1 MLRILRGVG
10 WALLGLVVL
19 VLLLWSLSRL
29 WPLPAAQREQVRW
42 LEDVQPAPGKNG
54 FALLWTLPF
63 DGLDPAQREAALA
76 VDVRRW
82 QAGPAPGMA
91 DSALAATHPAVALDP
106 RGKCGPAAGDCLAK
120 VRADEQGFSAAHAG
134 HLQLHAR
141 LDSLAD
147 VDNVDTPFV
156 PSGTAWL
163 MPLPNYALLMDG
175 TGAHALAYV
184 QGDIAGALAGSCRS
198 VQMGRR
204 LMRGGNT
211 LIDSMIGAAVVRTH
225 VQLLAA
231 MLAELPPDQ
240 VLPAACER
248 ALQPMDA
255 DGQSLCR
262 AMQGE
267 FAISK
272 AAIDASLQ
280 QAGTVLMLDREHTL
294 GRIALN
300 LGWACDPA
308 TTGRLAAD
316 MPVVVGSVGRWDV
329 GCLSNMIGCVLG
341 DIAAP
346 AYQDYAARSQDA
358 AAWLRLLGTQ
368 RWLRQ
373 QADAPEQALHRL
385 PAHWRSPSRTPVL
398 SADGKHLQVPRRA
411 RDMPA
416 GAAPLLSVPL

>member
-10 WALLGLVVL
+10 WALLGLLVLAVL
-19 VLLLWSLSRL
+19 VWTLSRF
-29 WPLPAAQREQVRW
+29 WPLPPAQREQVRW
-42 LEDVQPAPGKNG
+42 LEDVRPLPGKDG

-63 DGLDPAQREAALA
+63 DGLDRAQREAALA
-76 VDVRRW
+76 EDVRHW
-82 QAGPAPGMA
+82 QVDPAPDRT
-91 DSALAATHPAVALDP
+91 DSVLAATHPEVKVDSQGYC
-106 RGKCGPAAGDCLAK
+106 RSTGESCLAK
-120 VRADEQGFSAAHAG
+120 VRADTAQFRAAHAG
-134 HLQLHAR
+134 HEGLHER
-141 LDSLAD
+141 LDALAD
-147 VDNVDTPFV
+147 ADRFDTPFL
-156 PSGTAWL
+156 PSGSPGIYPWPRYQT
-163 MPLPNYALLMDG
+163 LMDASG
-175 TGAHALAYV
+175 VHALAFV
-184 QGDIAGALAGSCRS
+184 RGDVPAALAGSCRS
-198 VQMGRR
+198 VQVGRR
-204 LMRGGNT
+204 LMRGGNA
-211 LIDSMIGAAVVRTH
+211 LIDSMIGAAMVRAN
-225 VQLLAA
+225 VYLLAE
-231 MLAELPPDQ
+231 MLAELPPGQ
-240 VLPAACER
+240 VLPAACES
-248 ALQPMDA
+248 ALQPMEA
-255 DGQSLCR
+255 AEQSLCR

-267 FAISK
+267 FAMSR

-280 QAGTVLMLDREHTL
+280 QTGAVLMLDREHTL

-358 AAWLRLLGTQ
+358 AAWLRLLGAQ

-385 PAHWRSPSRTPVL
+385 PAHWRSASRTPML